1 MADASPEE
9 KLLNV
14 IKKQQGKARLRK
26 DLKVFTKVNFILTGL
41 IAIISIFFLMD
52 IFTPGYKTPEL
63 SVELPEAKTFLPAPA
78 RDWGQDAVVEQVPS
92 VSKEEIVKDL
102 TLMGIITGDSDQAII
117 EDKKAEKTHFL
128 YKGDTFGEFKVHDIK
143 GSSVI
148 LDYKGEKIEL
158 KM

>member
-14 IKKQQGKARLRK
+14 IKKQQGSARLKK
-26 DLKVFTKVNFILTGL
+26 DLRVFTKVNFILTGL
-41 IAIISIFFLMD
+41 IVVISIFFLVD

-63 SVELPEAKTFLPAPA
+63 NVELPEEKAVLPAPEI
-78 RDWGQDAVVEQVPS
+78 DWGQDRVVEQGPS
-92 VSKEEIVKDL
+92 VSKEELVKDL
-102 TLMGIITGDSDQAII
+102 TLTGIITGDSDQAII

-128 YKGDTFGEFKVHDIK
+128 YKGDTFGDFKVHDIK
-143 GSSVI
+143 GSSAI